1 MINKIPTDKDL
12 EDISLFFNETLK
24 SFDSGDMTIQFL
36 LSPYKLRKLDEHFF
50 KRFSP
55 NSKISDFIPSEDVV
69 NINIAGVKF
78 SFIKDVTKLE
88 EDDLIIEK
96 DEDGKSYVK

>member
-24 SFDSGDMTIQFL
+24 NFDVEDMTIQFL

-50 KRFSP
+50 KRLNP
-55 NSKISDFIPSEDVV
+55 NAKMAEFIPSEDEV
-69 NINIAGVKF
+69 NIDIAGVKF
-78 SFIKDVTKLE
+78 SFIKDENKLE

-96 DEDGKSYVK
+96 DEDGNSYIK